1 MLHRV
6 LLTGFEP
13 FGGYTDN
20 SSWEVAQRVAS
31 CGVEGVDV
39 EVVAVQLPVSFARV
53 GEVLRSAIELHT
65 PDLVIMLG
73 QTTATDCVRLERVA
87 LNMMDSRKADNDGY
101 IADEEPI
108 YEGEESAL
116 FTSLP
121 IKSFRSAIEVQGI
134 AVKITNSAGLY
145 VCNRTYYEALRLC
158 REREGL
164 QAIFVHLP
172 LCEGQTLSQPDKKSM
187 PLGDMCR
194 AVQTIIEET
203 NDKNREV

>member
-13 FGGYTDN
+13 FGGYSEN

-31 CGVEGVDV
+31 CGVEGVDI

-87 LNMMDSRKADNDGY
+87 LNMMDSVMGDNDGLKP
-101 IADEEPI
+101 DEEPI

-121 IKSFRSAIEVQGI
+121 IKRLRSAIEAQGI
-134 AVKITNSAGLY
+134 AVKISNSAGLY
-145 VCNRTYYEALRLC
+145 LCNRTYYEALRLC

-187 PLGDMCR
+187 LLGDMCR

>member
-1 MLHRV
+1 MKK
-6 LLTGFEP
+6 LLITGFEP

-73 QTTATDCVRLERVA
+73 QTTTTDCVRLERVA

-121 IKSFRSAIEVQGI
+121 IKSFRSAIEAQGI

-187 PLGDMCR
+187 LLGDMCR
-194 AVQTIIEET
+194 AVQTIIEEIQ
-203 NDKNREV
+203 

>member
-1 MLHRV
+1 MV

-73 QTTATDCVRLERVA
+73 QTTTTDCVRLERVA

-108 YEGEESAL
+108 CEGEESAL

-121 IKSFRSAIEVQGI
+121 IKILRSAIEAQGI

-172 LCEGQTLSQPDKKSM
+172 LCEGQTLSQTDKKSM

-194 AVQTIIEET
+194 AVQTIIEEIY
-203 NDKNREV
+203 DKNREV

>member
-1 MLHRV
+1 MLKNADCKKI

-13 FGGYTDN
+13 FGGYSEN

-31 CGVEGVDV
+31 CGIEMRAV
-39 EVVAVQLPVSFARV
+39 EVVAVRLPVSFARI

-87 LNMMDSRKADNDGY
+87 LNMMDSVMGDNDGSKP
-101 IADEEPI
+101 DEEPI

-121 IKSFRSAIEVQGI
+121 IKRLRSAIEAQGI
-134 AVKITNSAGLY
+134 AVKISNSAGLY

-158 REREGL
+158 KERAM

-172 LCEGQTLSQPDKKSM
+172 LFDEQQQPQNIKKPTM
-187 PLGDMCR
+187 PLADMAK
-194 AVQTIIEET
+194 AVQAIIEI
-203 NDKNREV
+203 KI